1 MKIDLI
7 GHASLLVETEDCQVL
22 MDPVFFDPFCEGLN
36 ESCPKR
42 TVFPEKIP
50 DFDFLVISHQ
60 HLDHFDIR
68 TLASLP
74 KNVDVLI
81 PQDKLIAESLVQL
94 GYKSIYPLRE
104 FDKVRIGSTV
114 LMTTRS
120 EVRVPEFGMVFA
132 DSSGVFWNTVDTYF
146 APPTIQRVKK
156 DYPHID
162 FLLSV
167 WHISMEG
174 KYQYNQSLS
183 FPFGLYGEL
192 FHLISLIQ
200 PSAIAPGA
208 NGFKYINQSSWQNR
222 IVFPVTRE
230 RFCRDLETAFPE
242 LKKNIYTL
250 DPGDVFTIDQGKYS
264 YNRGQS
270 EYAQMILD
278 DWECLEFSP
287 VNVEKNL
294 LDGNPENY
302 DLSKMKSHIAE
313 EIEIN
318 LLNFITEYKD
328 LIFKEHCRWS
338 VIYQLEVIFP
348 DGSQKWFIDFSQD
361 KIKVEEGRNAIAN
374 LFSYITAS
382 SLFSLIEKKRD
393 WDYLLCSGEYRTFQ
407 KVYAINKLGI
417 IPADASLLKDPLEL
431 RLSSQYIQGN
441 NIKLEIEKWGNTS
454 QDNLD
459 TEEDINP
466 MLRIG
471 NLLIKKRNLKKSEN

>member
-1 MKIDLI
+1 
-7 GHASLLVETEDCQVL
+7 
-22 MDPVFFDPFCEGLN
+22 
-36 ESCPKR
+36 
-42 TVFPEKIP
+42 
-50 DFDFLVISHQ
+50 
-60 HLDHFDIR
+60 
-68 TLASLP
+68 
-74 KNVDVLI
+74 
-81 PQDKLIAESLVQL
+81 
-94 GYKSIYPLRE
+94 
-104 FDKVRIGSTV
+104 
-114 LMTTRS
+114 
-120 EVRVPEFGMVFA
+120 
-132 DSSGVFWNTVDTYF
+132 
-146 APPTIQRVKK
+146 
-156 DYPHID
+156 
-162 FLLSV
+162 
-167 WHISMEG
+167 
-174 KYQYNQSLS
+174 
-183 FPFGLYGEL
+183 
-192 FHLISLIQ
+192 
-200 PSAIAPGA
+200 
-208 NGFKYINQSSWQNR
+208 
-222 IVFPVTRE
+222 
-230 RFCRDLETAFPE
+230 
-242 LKKNIYTL
+242 
-250 DPGDVFTIDQGKYS
+250 
-264 YNRGQS
+264 
-270 EYAQMILD
+270 
-278 DWECLEFSP
+278 
-287 VNVEKNL
+287 
-294 LDGNPENY
+294 
-302 DLSKMKSHIAE
+302 MKSHIAE

-361 KIKVEEGRNAIAN
+361 KIKVEQGRNAIAN